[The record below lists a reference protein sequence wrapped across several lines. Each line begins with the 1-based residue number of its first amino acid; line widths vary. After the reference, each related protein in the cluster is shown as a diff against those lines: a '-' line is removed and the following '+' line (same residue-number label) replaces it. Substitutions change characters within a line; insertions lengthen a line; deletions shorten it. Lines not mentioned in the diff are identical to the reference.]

1 MGGRNGNQR
10 WEGPTY
16 TEPRP
21 ERKAVIFY
29 KAALHLDNIILHIA
43 RLSSLSTRLFILCR
57 YHHLQTSTQSQA
69 SLLPLSCMRQSIS
82 NCLLRP
88 FSIPLSVS
96 LFRSSCRAPSHSSS
110 YHNSYGPGPGPAP
123 SPRLLPALYIF
134 STISM
139 ALLGTDEPLLLSS
152 ALLLLV
158 HSVVS
163 GTRVVAC
170 TAFTHALLSPPLV
183 LTAPRTPPVDTL
195 SALTLLRCDSPKL
208 SPLPLVSHARS

>member
-10 WEGPTY
+10 WKGPTY

-110 YHNSYGPGPGPAP
+110 YHDSYGPGPAP
-123 SPRLLPALYIF
+123 SPRLLPALYIL
-134 STISM
+134 STLSM

-152 ALLLLV
+152 APGALGGLGDPRRSLYRL
-158 HSVVS
+158 H
-163 GTRVVAC
+163 TR
-170 TAFTHALLSPPLV
+170 SPLPP
-183 LTAPRTPPVDTL
+183 ARPNRSPYPPPPVDTL